1 MKDNCYA
8 YAMDLSLR
16 KGKNGQYSEPL
27 VYEVQ
32 PLTSSNLVGGSN
44 WSYENALAKAFS
56 DTKITTNIE
65 EKVTRVSAPH
75 AKHSLL
81 IKTCRDVSTIEFD
94 KINEGK
100 YTHVHTVS
108 SEKEVDYLNNKV
120 YQRLYLPDEVS
131 PEYRIFQSNATSD
144 ELSEKIYKHF
154 SDKGVSKI
162 VLKAAVGYLGAGNV
176 FIEEI
181 QNKEALQKSI
191 EKMQSLNQYPTA
203 DTKYFLAEEQKEF
216 PRVSR
221 KTGEAKTSHLTYRLV
236 GIANQDGDV
245 GHFIASKSI
254 SPSIDSHQPGEKPGE
269 KKCYFGKEGAK
280 YQGKKERSLTACGP
294 KDKYFGIGEKKID
307 IDPALM
313 DRISKQ
319 IYQLY
324 SDIKSMTD
332 EQFEQH
338 IDSLV
343 ELKNTL
349 SSRKERIENFKLPIA
364 NREEIIDKN
373 DYYAFSRA
381 CEADYEPLAENIA
394 RKMIAAKTVNLKQL
408 TEYPNYRQDDQ
419 LKTMLTIMEEEKY
432 VKGLLTANT
441 EQLKYCFKRKVAP
454 TLSKTFMEAII
465 AKKKKLAQDTTQL
478 TQFPIH
484 PVKSSVNNP
493 PEVAAT
499 QEKSR
504 LDKQISAQAGSSDYR
519 SRLQTAFF
527 ADNSLGEASG
537 SMRSNHKETG
547 NLNIPKS
554 ISSLAGLTLFAH
566 PQTLN
571 ADQENSENPKKRD
584 YAK

>member
-8 YAMDLSLR
+8 YVIDASLE
-16 KGKNGQYSEPL
+16 KGKTGYYSKPL
-27 VYEVQ
+27 VFECQ
-32 PLTSSNLVGGSN
+32 PFLSSNLGGSSG
-44 WSYENALAKAFS
+44 WGYKNAFKKAFLNANMTIDIQS
-56 DTKITTNIE
+56 DKTEVYADNLSHRI
-65 EKVTRVSAPH
+65 
-75 AKHSLL
+75 L
-81 IKTCRDVSTIEFD
+81 IKNSEHVSTDEFI
-94 KINEGK
+94 KISQGK
-100 YTHVHTVS
+100 YYKHVHTGS
-108 SEKEVDYLNNKV
+108 FEVEIDKLNNKV

-131 PEYRIFQSNATSD
+131 PEYRILQSKTAAE
-144 ELSEKIYKHF
+144 ELTNDIFNYF
-154 SDKGVSKI
+154 SAKSISKI
-162 VLKAAVGYLGAGNV
+162 VLKSAVGHEGKGNI
-176 FIEEI
+176 FINDI
-181 QNKEALQKSI
+181 WDKEALKKEI
-191 EKMQSLNQYPTA
+191 KEIKSLNQNQPDA
-203 DTKYFLAEEQKEF
+203 NSKYFLAEEQKEF
-216 PRVSR
+216 KHMSR
-221 KTGEAKTSHLTYRLV
+221 KTGEAKPGHLSYRLV
-236 GIANQDGDV
+236 GIANQEGDI

-254 SPSIDSHQPGEKPGE
+254 SQDIDSHRGEKMT
-269 KKCYFGKEGAK
+269 CYFGIPGETHKNK
-280 YQGKKERSLTACGP
+280 DRWSLEARGT

-307 IDPALM
+307 IAPALM

-349 SSRKERIENFKLPIA
+349 SSRKERIENFKLLIV

-381 CEADYEPLAENIA
+381 CEADYEPLAKNIA
-394 RKMIAAKTVNLKQL
+394 REMIAAKTVNLKQL

-441 EQLKYCFKRKVAP
+441 EQLKYCFKRKAAP

-527 ADNSLGEASG
+527 AENSLGEASG
-537 SMRSNHKETG
+537 SMSSNHKETG
-547 NLNIPKS
+547 NLNMSNPVSRLAKL
-554 ISSLAGLTLFAH
+554 SLFTM
-566 PQTLN
+566 PQAIN
-571 ADQENSENPKKRD
+571 ADEENSEKQKKRD